1 MSSTN
6 TSSSAFTN
14 LSTNDRL
21 SSNSNYNNNDRRNI
35 TKNRE
40 RMIDIKKFYEDLKS
54 MLSPKK
60 YEKIKMTAS
69 KKATY
74 YRYKY
79 LLNEI
84 VSFLFEKA
92 VSIRIV
98 QKRYQSHRY
107 TKGGDPLPTYVNV
120 SIKDIKYI
128 KYITIYFLD
137 LVEFL
142 RSSPYYKNTYNR
154 SRRSN
159 SWLGPVIARITIRH
173 YKMDNLPNN
182 KKREILELKNTWGTT
197 NQPRNLLNE
206 FTHEN
211 YFKPTE
217 IVNTAQN
224 KVRVNKN
231 TELINKAFMSTKF
244 ISNIK
249 PERRVYVNKPSDV
262 RNNKTLIRLYDRK
275 GIHKYMKGRNIVNL
289 HGEKFSIKNI
299 KKFRNDVNTVN
310 QNVKNRN
317 KFLRR
322 IKNEIQKRQ
331 KNNKNISINR
341 EVERYKKNRPEGT
354 TLNDIANLVRNLKI

>member
-6 TSSSAFTN
+6 TNSSAFTN
-14 LSTNDRL
+14 LSTNNR
-21 SSNSNYNNNDRRNI
+21 SSNSNHNGLSRINI
-35 TKNRE
+35 TKNTNTMNE
-40 RMIDIKKFYEDLKS
+40 IKSFHVDLKS

-60 YEKIKMTAS
+60 YEKIKMVAS
-69 KKATY
+69 KKATS

-98 QKRYQSHRY
+98 EKEDHSHKHMK
-107 TKGGDPLPTYVNV
+107 TGDPLPTYVNI

-128 KYITIYFLD
+128 KYITKYFLQ

-142 RSSPYYKNTYNR
+142 RSSPHYNNTYNR
-154 SRRSN
+154 GRRNSRFE
-159 SWLGPVIARITIRH
+159 PVIARITIRH
-173 YKMDNLPNN
+173 YKMDDLPIN
-182 KKREILELKNTWGTT
+182 KRREILDLKNRWGTV
-197 NQPRNLLNE
+197 NQPNNIWNVHRNE
-206 FTHEN
+206 K

-217 IVNTAQN
+217 LCTTTQN

-231 TELINKAFMSTKF
+231 TELINKSFMSTKF
-244 ISNIK
+244 ITNIK

-262 RNNKTLIRLYDRK
+262 RNDKTLIRLYDRK
-275 GIHKYMKGRNIVNL
+275 GIHKYVKGKTFVNL

-310 QNVKNRN
+310 QVVKNRN

-322 IKNEIQKRQ
+322 IKNDIKKQI
-331 KNNKNISINR
+331 KNNQKISVKR
-341 EVERYKKNRPEGT
+341 EVERFKKNRPEGT
-354 TLNDIANLVRNLKI
+354 TLNDIANLVRNHLRM